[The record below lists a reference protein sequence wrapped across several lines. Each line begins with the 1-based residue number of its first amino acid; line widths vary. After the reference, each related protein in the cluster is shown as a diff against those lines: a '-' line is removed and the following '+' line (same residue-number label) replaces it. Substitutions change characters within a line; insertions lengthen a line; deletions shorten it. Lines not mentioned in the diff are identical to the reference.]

1 MADQTRA
8 PDPRTPPPPP
18 DPKRGNLRVS
28 GARPKPPMLPWS
40 PGRFIAV
47 LLLLLVLNWAIVA
60 IFAPAEPRIRVP
72 YTPTFLR
79 EVRDGNVKEI
89 SSTAETV
96 KGDFKKEVTFEGDK
110 AKKFETEVP
119 TFANADQ
126 LSKLLEEQKVVVNAS
141 PPGDRSLLETLLF
154 SFGPTILLVAL
165 FIFLFRRAAAAGGG
179 GGMLGQF
186 GRSRARRVEPST
198 QTVTFDDVAG
208 IEEAEQELA
217 EVVDFLRN
225 PDRYRKLGARI
236 PRGVLLAGLP
246 GTGKTLLARAV
257 AGEAGVPFFSIS
269 GSDFVEMFVG
279 VGASR
284 VRDLFNQAKSQAPA
298 IVFVDEIDAVG
309 RHRGSGMGGGHDERE
324 QTLNQLLVEMDGFD
338 TAKGVILIAGTNR
351 PDILDPALLRPGRFD
366 RHIAVDPPDLEG
378 RKAILAVHAKGK
390 PIDPDVNLTLLARR
404 TPGFTGADLAN
415 VLNEAA
421 LLAARRGD
429 QTVKGPDVEAA
440 VERVMAGPEKKARV
454 MSAREKRV
462 IAYHEAGHAL
472 VGHVVPNGDPIHKV
486 SIVSRGRAL
495 GWTLA
500 LPEEDRIL
508 HTRSQLLDQ
517 LAMLLGG
524 RCAEEL
530 VFGDPTTGAQND
542 IERATQIARSM
553 VTQWGMSTTIGP
565 VQLGSPD
572 GDVFVGRDGTAA
584 REYSESVATRVDDEV
599 ARLVSEAQQRATDL
613 LRRQRLTLDQ
623 LAAALVDRET
633 LDVDELAVIFA
644 GLDPPAPVRGAAP
657 TPA

>member
-1 MADQTRA
+1 VRKLLRPPGIFVVLAAVALIVALIVSQLPGGDAGRALSLSEFQGKLSAGEVASAKVADK
-8 PDPRTPPPPP
+8 DHV
-18 DPKRGNLRVS
+18 VS
-28 GARPKPPMLPWS
+28 GKLTDGTSYRTTYPTDYADDLTTALVAAGVDVKVDGQQGS
-40 PGRFIAV
+40 AIGG
-47 LLLLLVLNWAIVA
+47 LLL
-60 IFAPAEPRIRVP
+60 
-72 YTPTFLR
+72 
-79 EVRDGNVKEI
+79 
-89 SSTAETV
+89 
-96 KGDFKKEVTFEGDK
+96 
-110 AKKFETEVP
+110 
-119 TFANADQ
+119 
-126 LSKLLEEQKVVVNAS
+126 
-141 PPGDRSLLETLLF
+141 SLLPTLLII
-154 SFGPTILLVAL
+154 GVVIWLLTSTQ
-165 FIFLFRRAAAAGGG
+165 GGRG
-179 GGMLGQF
+179 VMQF
-186 GRSRARRVEPST
+186 GRSRAKRWKPEGPV
-198 QTVTFDDVAG
+198 VTFADVAG
-208 IEEAEQELA
+208 IDEAVEELVEVKEFLA
-217 EVVDFLRN
+217 APARFEAV
-225 PDRYRKLGARI
+225 GARI
-236 PRGVLLAGLP
+236 PKGVLLYGPP

-284 VRDLFNQAKSQAPA
+284 VRDLFTQAKAQAPA

-309 RHRGSGMGGGHDERE
+309 RHRGSGLGGGHDERE

-338 TAKGVILIAGTNR
+338 TSKGVILIAGTNR

-390 PIDPDVNLTLLARR
+390 PIDPSVNLTLLARR

-421 LLAARRGD
+421 LLAAR
-429 QTVKGPDVEAA
+429 KGAEAVTSPDVEAA
-440 VERVMAGPEKKARV
+440 VERVMAGPEKRARV

-472 VGHVVPNGDPIHKV
+472 VGHIVPNGDPIHKV

-524 RCAEEL
+524 RCAEDL

-553 VTQWGMSTTIGP
+553 VTQWGMSRALGP
-565 VQLGSPD
+565 VQLGA
-572 GDVFVGRDGTAA
+572 GDSEPAAGRDGAA
-584 REYSESVATRVDDEV
+584 REYSESVAARIDGEV
-599 ARLVSEAQQRATDL
+599 ARLVGEAQERATDL
-613 LRRQRLTLDQ
+613 LVRQRVTLDR
-623 LAAALVDRET
+623 LAEALVAQET

-644 GLDPPAPVRGAAP
+644 GIDPPAPVRGP
-657 TPA
+657 SPA